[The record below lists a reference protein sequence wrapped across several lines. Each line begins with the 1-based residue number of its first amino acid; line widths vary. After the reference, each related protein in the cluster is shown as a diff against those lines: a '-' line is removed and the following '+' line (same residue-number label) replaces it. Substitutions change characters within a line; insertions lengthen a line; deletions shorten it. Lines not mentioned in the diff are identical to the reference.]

1 MRRPAASLIVLLAIL
16 FAGCES
22 GSNIAGFWDDVD
34 VTVTEDNFNITQDR
48 FAQFAELL
56 VQAPEEEAV
65 EALNPLF
72 DKLLENEVDYII
84 YTQWMEYAFQN
95 YNSPCRNPVLFE
107 AVVERTEADGIL
119 APEEVERLKGLVA
132 IDKYNRA
139 GEPCTLPDGVTP
151 EGNTLYLV
159 LNLDCR
165 TCRQALA
172 ALAETHPDAA
182 HVALCF
188 GWSPVPDVTGWQYL
202 KPEGMKDWFDL
213 EAAPFWFLTDKE
225 GRIEIPYSLE
235 FEAPQ
240 FATPESL

>member
-1 MRRPAASLIVLLAIL
+1 MRRPAVSLIVLLAIL
-16 FAGCES
+16 FAGCKS

-34 VTVTEDNFNITQDR
+34 VTVTEDNFSITQDR

-56 VQAPEEEAV
+56 VQAPEDEAI

-72 DKLLENEVDYII
+72 DKLLDNEVDYII
-84 YTQWMEYAFQN
+84 YTQWMEYAFLN
-95 YNSPCRNPVLFE
+95 YASPCRNSGLFE
-107 AVVERTEADGIL
+107 AVVERIEADGIL

-139 GEPCTLPDGVTP
+139 GEPCTLPDGITP

-172 ALAETHPDAA
+172 ALAETHPEAA

-188 GWSPVPDVTGWQYL
+188 GWSPVPDIPGWQYL

-213 EAAPFWFLTDKE
+213 EAAPFWFLTDKD
-225 GRIEIPYSLE
+225 GRIDIPYSLE